1 MLSPGGDD
9 DSGTL
14 EASLERAFTS
24 IRPARLAQFKP
35 ALSALRSASACA
47 AAGATSR
54 FWRGLEQ
61 TTLLGAAT
69 PEKPSYRR
77 AALWAARNREKI
89 SLAVARER
97 IS

>member
-1 MLSPGGDD
+1 MLSPDGDGN
-9 DSGTL
+9 SSTL

-24 IRPARLAQFKP
+24 IHPARLARFKS
-35 ALSALRSASACA
+35 ALSALRSASVH
-47 AAGATSR
+47 ATARDASH

-61 TTLLGAAT
+61 TTCVGVAT

-89 SLAVARER
+89 SLAVAREH